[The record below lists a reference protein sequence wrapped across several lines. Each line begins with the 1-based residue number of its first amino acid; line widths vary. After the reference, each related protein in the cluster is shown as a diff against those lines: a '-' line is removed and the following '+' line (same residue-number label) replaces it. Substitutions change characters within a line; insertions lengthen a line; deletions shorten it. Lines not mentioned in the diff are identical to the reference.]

1 MDWDREAGARLE
13 KVPFFIRKKVK
24 SQIEEYVRQKG
35 GLMVTDAYVA
45 EARRVLAGGPG
56 REENHSAAAVSG
68 PVLKTAG
75 GDLTAVDLDRIEK
88 MVEKGVDMEGLKT
101 RYSQVK
107 VCGGAAGC
115 PLSLIS
121 DREIAGSLAGALGRA
136 GLDGHLAGSI
146 DGPVLF
152 HHKFRVAVA
161 GCPNSCSQPQIVDF
175 GVIGQSRPG
184 RGEDCCTGCGIC
196 VSTCKE
202 NSVSL
207 QEGGPVFDYSRC
219 LNCGQCIQACPAGA
233 IREEKSGFRVLVGG
247 KLGRHPRLAG
257 TLLEMAGED
266 WVLSALEGAVQVYKE
281 HGRDSERLAG
291 MMERLGEDRV
301 REMILGSMV

>member
-1 MDWDREAGARLE
+1 MEWD
-13 KVPFFIRKKVK
+13 
-24 SQIEEYVRQKG
+24 
-35 GLMVTDAYVA
+35 A
-45 EARRVLAGGPG
+45 EAF
-56 REENHSAAAVSG
+56 
-68 PVLKTAG
+68 
-75 GDLTAVDLDRIEK
+75 
-88 MVEKGVDMEGLKT
+88 KT

-121 DREIAGSLAGALGRA
+121 DREIAVSLACALDRA
-136 GLDGHLAGSI
+136 DLDGHLAGSI
-146 DGPVLF
+146 NGPVLF

-184 RGEDCCTGCGIC
+184 RGEGSCTGCGIC

-202 NSVSL
+202 NSINL
-207 QEGGPVFDYSRC
+207 DEEGPAFDYSCC

-233 IREEKSGFRVLVGG
+233 IREEKSGFRVLAGG

-257 TLLEMAGED
+257 TLLEMAGEGQ
-266 WVLSALEGAVQVYKE
+266 VLVALEGAVRVYME

-301 REMILGSMV
+301 REMILGSMGSNVGNPESRSQNPEKK